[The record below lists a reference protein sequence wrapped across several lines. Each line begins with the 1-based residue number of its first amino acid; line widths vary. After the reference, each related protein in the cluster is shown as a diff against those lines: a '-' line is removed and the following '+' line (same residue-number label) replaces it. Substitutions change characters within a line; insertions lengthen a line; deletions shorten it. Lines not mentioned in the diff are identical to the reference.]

1 MQVLIADDEPVSR
14 ALLENTLVE
23 YGYDVRTAAD
33 GLEAFELLRSGTF
46 RIVISDWEMPGL
58 SGVDLCRRLRQR
70 GVGGYVYVILLT
82 SRNRTEDIVTGLEA
96 GADDFVTKPFEPA
109 ELCMRL
115 RVGQRLLA
123 LESRNVTIF
132 ALAKLAD
139 SRDSETG
146 KHLERIRE
154 YSRVIAQHL
163 SRQPKFRDLVD
174 GEYVESIYLTSP
186 LHDIGK
192 VGIPDAI
199 LRKPGKLDAREYE
212 MMKRHAAMGAATLGS
227 ALNEH
232 PEAKFLEMARDVALT
247 HHERYDGTGYP
258 AGLKGE
264 EIPLSGRIVALADIY
279 DALTSKR
286 VYKPA
291 ATHEQARAVI
301 QHERGRHLDPDIV
314 DAFLQN
320 EAMFVAIHRAFLTA
334 EAAPAGSRQD
344 GFMMTASHK
353 PSRSAVPVRISEAS
367 HALAVPAN
375 ADA

>member
-1 MQVLIADDEPVSR
+1 MQILIADDDAVSR
-14 ALLENTLVE
+14 ALLENALIE
-23 YGYDVRTAAD
+23 SGYEVRTASD
-33 GLEAFELLRSGTF
+33 GLEAAELLRTGSF

-58 SGVDLCRRLRQR
+58 TGVELCRRVRQR
-70 GVGGYVYVILLT
+70 CHGGYVYVILLT
-82 SRNRTEDIVTGLEA
+82 SRNRTEDIVAGLEA
-96 GADDFVTKPFEPA
+96 GADDFITKPFEPA

-115 RVGQRLLA
+115 RVGQRLLG

-139 SRDSETG
+139 SRDAETG

-154 YSRVIAQHL
+154 YSRVLARHL
-163 SRQPKFRDLVD
+163 SRQKKFEDIVD

-199 LRKPGKLDAREYE
+199 LRKPGRLRPQEYE
-212 MMKRHAAMGAATLGS
+212 LMKQHASMGAATLAC
-227 ALNEH
+227 ALEEY

-258 AGLKGE
+258 SGLKGE
-264 EIPLSGRIVALADIY
+264 EIPLCGRIVALADVY

-291 ATHEQARAVI
+291 STHEYARAVI
-301 QHERGRHLDPDIV
+301 RQERGRHFDPDVV
-314 DAFLQN
+314 DAFLEN
-320 EAMFVAIHRAFLTA
+320 EAIFVAIHRAFMSADL
-334 EAAPAGSRQD
+334 AADPLPVDDDPASIAWQRLESA
-344 GFMMTASHK
+344 AS
-353 PSRSAVPVRISEAS
+353 A
-367 HALAVPAN
+367 ALRG
-375 ADA
+375 

>member
-1 MQVLIADDEPVSR
+1 MKILIADDDPVSR
-14 ALLENTLVE
+14 ALLEHTLVE
-23 YGYDVRTAAD
+23 SGYEVRTAAD
-33 GLEAFELLRSGTF
+33 GLEAFEQLRTGNF

-58 SGVDLCRRLRQR
+58 SGLELCRRVR
-70 GVGGYVYVILLT
+70 GRGIGGYVYVILLT
-82 SRNRTEDIVTGLEA
+82 SRNRTEDIVAGLAA

-115 RVGQRLLA
+115 RVGQRLIA

-139 SRDSETG
+139 SRDAETG

-154 YSRVIAQHL
+154 YSRVLAQHL
-163 SRQPKFRDLVD
+163 SRQEKYRDLVD

-199 LRKPGKLDAREYE
+199 LRKPGKFQKSEYE
-212 MMKRHAAMGAATLGS
+212 TMKQHAALGAETLAS
-227 ALNEH
+227 ALEQY

-258 AGLKGE
+258 SGLKGE
-264 EIPLSGRIVALADIY
+264 QIPLCGRIVALADVY

-286 VYKPA
+286 IYKPA
-291 ATHEQARAVI
+291 YKHEVARSVI
-301 QHERGRHLDPDIV
+301 QQERGRHFDPDIV
-314 DAFLQN
+314 DAFLEN
-320 EAMFVAIHRAFLTA
+320 EAMFVAIHRAFIT
-334 EAAPAGSRQD
+334 G
-344 GFMMTASHK
+344 
-353 PSRSAVPVRISEAS
+353 EAS
-367 HALAVPAN
+367 APERKMDDKHELLSLAGVP
-375 ADA
+375 